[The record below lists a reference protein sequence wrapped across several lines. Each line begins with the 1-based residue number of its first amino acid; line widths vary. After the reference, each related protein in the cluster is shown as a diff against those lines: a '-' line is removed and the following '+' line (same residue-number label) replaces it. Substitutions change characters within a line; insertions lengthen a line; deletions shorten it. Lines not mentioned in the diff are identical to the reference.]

1 MGTADEVSVT
11 IPLCYKVISST
22 FLRSRQ
28 ASQRRN
34 DVDDDND
41 NNDDA
46 AAARVQIFQGF
57 LSWACRCYDRIASR
71 LVKST
76 GVKETKNGA
85 EHAWDK
91 KLFFTTEL
99 NLWNSNLDRFKVIKM
114 FRLFDASASMDRL
127 KRGSNPFPKRNEGF
141 FPPLSFLGFW
151 HPGLFLT
158 LLLLVLLLL
167 LLLLLSLSSFLLLLL
182 FAWSFKSFEK
192 KLLHFRCSVTLPFLH
207 FGLSHFFIFFGA
219 DSCCQ
224 SE

>member
-34 DVDDDND
+34 DVDDDVDDND

-114 FRLFDASASMDRL
+114 FRLLDASASMDRL
-127 KRGSNPFPKRNEGF
+127 KRGSNPFPKRNECCCLPGASSRLKKNCSTSDVVLH
-141 FPPLSFLGFW
+141 FPFYISDWVTF
-151 HPGLFLT
+151 
-158 LLLLVLLLL
+158 
-167 LLLLLSLSSFLLLLL
+167 SSFLEPTHV
-182 FAWSFKSFEK
+182 ASRSY
-192 KLLHFRCSVTLPFLH
+192 S
-207 FGLSHFFIFFGA
+207 I
-219 DSCCQ
+219 
-224 SE
+224 

>member
-28 ASQRRN
+28 ASQRHN
-34 DVDDDND
+34 DVDDDFDDDDDND
-41 NNDDA
+41 DNDA

-85 EHAWDK
+85 KHAWDK

-114 FRLFDASASMDRL
+114 FRLLDASASMDRL
-127 KRGSNPFPKRNEGF
+127 KRGSNPFPKRNEWF
-141 FPPLSFLGFW
+141 FPPLSFLGLW

-158 LLLLVLLLL
+158 LLLLVY
-167 LLLLLSLSSFLLLLL
+167 LLSLLMFFVGQLR
-182 FAWSFKSFEK
+182 
-192 KLLHFRCSVTLPFLH
+192 LHYV
-207 FGLSHFFIFFGA
+207 
-219 DSCCQ
+219 SCV
-224 SE
+224 